1 MKIKKLLIKICR
13 MQQKTVLREKFIPP
27 KTCIRTKERFKISN
41 LGFYL
46 RKLEKEEEFKYK
58 IV

>member
-41 LGFYL
+41 LGF
-46 RKLEKEEEFKYK
+46 
-58 IV
+58 